1 MNNHYGNRINRIA
14 FRIRCSV
21 VGALFKKSTAL
32 STGGKAVYSAGEIVN
47 MMSNDADRCRNLIVQ
62 INQLWML
69 PFNFAFAL
77 YLLVDLVVS
86 AASDPRSP
94 PLAWPLLTASL
105 PGRVLRRSLGWR

>member
-1 MNNHYGNRINRIA
+1 MAASDDPRCLAVNNHYGNRINRIA

-77 YLLVDLVVS
+77 YG
-86 AASDPRSP
+86 
-94 PLAWPLLTASL
+94 PLNYRTAPHSF
-105 PGRVLRRSLGWR
+105 S

>member
-77 YLLVDLVVS
+77 YLLVDLVGRPNLS
-86 AASDPRSP
+86 SGWLPFFASR
-94 PLAWPLLTASL
+94 LFFGL
-105 PGRVLRRSLGWR
+105 PGGPAFL

>member
-77 YLLVDLVVS
+77 YLLRAIS
-86 AASDPRSP
+86 MSTCPHSF
-94 PLAWPLLTASL
+94 
-105 PGRVLRRSLGWR
+105 